1 MQVLFV
7 DDDPADLEICADL
20 LAADGDF
27 KVDTAMSGESALD
40 MIATG
45 NYDAVVSDYMTALS
59 MNGVDLLRNARA
71 MGYVNTF
78 LLVSKRIDEEVVL
91 DAILNGVDQYLPRT
105 GDVAHDISMVRS
117 FLETRQKRLLA
128 EKEKRDEAAYH
139 SLLMRMQEGFAYHRI
154 IYDEMER
161 PVSSMIID
169 VNDAFERVFSRK
181 GESVLGRD
189 VRQLLTDTEGFEHE
203 MLKAFDDIIKNGKE
217 VRFTAH
223 SDLLDRWFSVA
234 LYAPEPGF
242 FVTILTDLTAEKR
255 MEEQLEI
262 SKKKMSLVGSITLHD
277 LMNQLTTLYGYL
289 DIARTKSDPARAKEY
304 IDKALLAGEKMRKAM
319 EFSQDYIRMGEQSPE
334 WFSAQEVASR
344 GIAEAP
350 LGDAVTVIDLRG
362 LEIYADPLICKVFHN
377 LGFNAVRHGS
387 AQEIRFSYERRGNDV
402 VIVCQDNGSGV
413 RPEKRGEMFDDRFGH
428 GLYLVK
434 EILAITGMTIQ
445 ETQPQQGARFEILV
459 PMGRYRFT

>member
-7 DDDPADLEICADL
+7 DDDPVDLETCADL
-20 LAADGDF
+20 LAADGGF
-27 KVDTAMSGESALD
+27 KVDTASSGESALD

-45 NYDAVVSDYMTALS
+45 NYDAVVSDYMTALT

-128 EKEKRDEAAYH
+128 EKERRDEAAYH

-169 VNDAFERVFSRK
+169 VNDAFEQVFSRR

-189 VRQLLTDTEGFEHE
+189 VRQLITDTEGFERE

-217 VRFTAH
+217 VRFTAR
-223 SDLLDRWFSVA
+223 SRPLDRWFSVA
-234 LYAPEPGF
+234 IYAPEPGY
-242 FVTILTDLTAEKR
+242 FVTILTDLTTQKR
-255 MEEQLEI
+255 MEEQLEL
-262 SKKKMSLVGSITLHD
+262 SRRKLSLTGSITLHD

-289 DIARTKSDPARAKEY
+289 DIARSKGDPARAKEY
-304 IDKALLAGEKMRKAM
+304 VNKALLASEKMRRAM
-319 EFSQDYIRMGEQSPE
+319 VFSQDYIRMGEQSPE

-350 LGDAVTVIDLRG
+350 IGDAAIVIDLKG
-362 LEIYADPLICKVFHN
+362 LEIYADPLVRKVFHN

-387 AQEIRFSYERRGNDV
+387 AQEVKFFYECRGDDL
-402 VIVCQDNGSGV
+402 VIVCQDDGAGV
-413 RPEKRGEMFDDRFGH
+413 LPEKRGELFDDRFGH

-434 EILAITGMTIQ
+434 EILAITGMTIK
-445 ETQPQQGARFEILV
+445 ETQPPKGARFEILV
-459 PMGRYRFT
+459 PRGAYRFV